1 MGGKIRG
8 PRTVLEEKLHPS
20 GGKGGEGEEKEQS
33 NRQEENQRRE
43 KAEECLGVSAGQED

>member
-20 GGKGGEGEEKEQS
+20 GGKGGEREGKEQ
-33 NRQEENQRRE
+33 NKKQEGNQE
-43 KAEECLGVSAGQED
+43 T